1 MTFEVAFKRLKEKF
15 NNVDP
20 ALLDDMA
27 IQITMSDEDC
37 GGTFYAAVKDHVL
50 SVEPYD
56 YKDNDAV
63 IDITRKTLA
72 AILDGKMTFDK
83 AVEKGEATL
92 MGNLGKIAAVKDAI
106 KVPAKAEKKTT
117 KKAET
122 KATTAK
128 KTTKTVA
135 AAKKAEAPK
144 AKKTTAKKTTKA

>member
-50 SVEPYD
+50 AVEPYD

-63 IDITRKTLA
+63 IDITRKALA

-106 KVPAKAEKKTT
+106 KAPVKAEKKTVKKTVAKKTET
-117 KKAET
+117 KKAEPK
-122 KATTAK
+122 KAE
-128 KTTKTVA
+128 
-135 AAKKAEAPK
+135 AKKAETPK